1 MRSVRGPAVER
12 VPAPRAQGTGGR
24 APRIGG
30 VFTCEDAP
38 SFGNPARDGSV
49 RSFEPNPRRT
59 TYPGPEGLGRLNPAD
74 ERGRALSSE
83 DAHQVPEAG
92 TPPRPPPAAP
102 GGLSSPEVGER
113 RAREGFNEIPE
124 RKVSLWRRLASYLWG
139 PIPWM
144 IEVAAVLAAVLQ
156 NWDDFAIILALLLVN
171 AAVGFWEEY
180 QSGNAVAALKA
191 HLAPQA
197 RVLRDGVWAA
207 VPARELVPGDTIRV
221 RLGDIVPADVLLL
234 ADASLELDQSAL
246 TGESLPVTRGAG
258 ESAMSGSIVRRGEG
272 TATVTA
278 IGPKTFLGRTAQLV
292 AKAQPVSHLQL
303 AILRIG
309 DTLIALALGLAV
321 VIEAVSLVR
330 GVNLLTS
337 VQFAL
342 VLAVAAIPV
351 AMPTVLS
358 VTMAVGARTLAGQK
372 AIVTRLESM
381 EELAG
386 IDVLCSD
393 KTGTLTQNL
402 LTMGDPV
409 AFEGATA
416 REVFEAAVLASR
428 GEDHDPIDDAILTK
442 PGAATFARQFRVTR
456 FVPFDP
462 VLKRTEAVLTG
473 PDGTS
478 LRVTKGAP
486 QAILEVTG
494 GAPKV
499 RAALESTISEIAQ
512 RGYRALGVARAR
524 DQGAWEYLGVIPLF
538 DPLRPDSAEVLA
550 SIRELG
556 VQVKMVTGDQAAIAR
571 ETGHQLGVEGAVTT
585 PGEWSQAGGAA
596 KPGQIFEEAG
606 VFAQVFPE
614 HKYEIVEQLQQ
625 HGHIVG
631 MTGDGVNDAPALKKA
646 DVGIAV
652 SGATD
657 AARSAAAVVL
667 TAPGLGVILTAIQQA
682 RQTFARMTSY
692 AIYRIEETIRLLL
705 FITLA
710 IVILGF
716 FPVSALEIVL
726 IALLNDGAILAIAY
740 DRTPLSP
747 KPVSWRMGR
756 ILRVSSVLGVTGV
769 ASTFLLLAIAI
780 GGLHI
785 AGGSLQTLVYLKLS
799 VAGHFVIF
807 LTRTEG
813 PFWKSRP
820 ANLLLGSVIG
830 TQVLASTLALM
841 GWLIPRVP
849 PLWVAGIW
857 GYAVLEILV
866 VDWAKIWT
874 YRWADRSEAAK
885 DRKDARERLLARL
898 PWRWFFRPHHRRL
911 AE

>member
-1 MRSVRGPAVER
+1 VSQSTA
-12 VPAPRAQGTGGR
+12 
-24 APRIGG
+24 I
-30 VFTCEDAP
+30 P
-38 SFGNPARDGSV
+38 SASRT
-49 RSFEPNPRRT
+49 EP
-59 TYPGPEGLGRLNPAD
+59 
-74 ERGRALSSE
+74 
-83 DAHQVPEAG
+83 
-92 TPPRPPPAAP
+92 PPRPPPSVP
-102 GGLSSPEVGER
+102 TGLSTSEVTER
-113 RAREGFNEIPE
+113 HARDGFNEIPE
-124 RKVSLWRRLASYLWG
+124 PKVSLWRRLSSYLWG

-171 AAVGFWEEY
+171 AVVGFWEEF

-197 RVLRDGVWAA
+197 RALRDGGWKA
-207 VPARELVPGDTIRV
+207 VPARDLVPGDTIRV
-221 RLGDIVPADVLLL
+221 RLGDIVPADVTLL

-246 TGESLPVTRGAG
+246 TGESLPVTRGVG
-258 ESAMSGSIVRRGEG
+258 ESALSGSIVRRGEG
-272 TATVTA
+272 TAVVTS
-278 IGPKTFLGRTAQLV
+278 IGPKTYLGRTAQLV
-292 AKAQPVSHLQL
+292 ATAQPVSHLQR

-309 DTLIALALGLAV
+309 DTLIALALVLAV
-321 VIEAVSLVR
+321 VIEVVSVVR

-358 VTMAVGARTLAGQK
+358 VTMAVGARSLAGEK

-393 KTGTLTQNL
+393 KTGTLTQNAL
-402 LTMGDPV
+402 RMGEPV
-409 AFEGATA
+409 AFKGVSTQ
-416 REVFEAAVLASR
+416 EVLESAVLASR
-428 GEDHDPIDDAILTK
+428 VEDHDPIDDAILSG
-442 PGAATFARQFRVTR
+442 PGASALAGNFRVTS

-462 VLKRTEAVLTG
+462 VLKRTEATVTA
-473 PDGTS
+473 PDGKS
-478 LRVTKGAP
+478 VRVTKGAP
-486 QAILEVTG
+486 QAILAVTG
-494 GAPKV
+494 DDPQT
-499 RAALESTISEIAQ
+499 RASVESTISEIA
-512 RGYRALGVARAR
+512 RHGYRALGVARAEG
-524 DQGAWEYLGVIPLF
+524 QGAWRYLGVIPLF
-538 DPLRPDSAEVLA
+538 DPLRPDSAEVLS
-550 SIRELG
+550 SIRDLG

-571 ETGHQLGVEGAVTT
+571 ETGHQLGMEGAVTT
-585 PGEWSQAGGAA
+585 PEEWTDASGAQVHPELFEQAT
-596 KPGQIFEEAG
+596 

-614 HKYEIVEQLQQ
+614 HKYEIVEKLQQ
-625 HGHIVG
+625 RGHIVG

-646 DVGIAV
+646 DAGIAV

-667 TAPGLGVILTAIQQA
+667 TAPGLGVILTAIRQA

-692 AIYRIEETIRLLL
+692 AIYRIEETTRLLL

-710 IVILGF
+710 IVLLGF

-740 DRTPLSP
+740 DRTPISP

-756 ILRVSSVLGVTGV
+756 ILRVSTVLGVTGV
-769 ASTFLLLAIAI
+769 ASTFLLLAIAV
-780 GGLHI
+780 GPLHI
-785 AGGSLQTLVYLKLS
+785 SGAPLQTLFYLKLS

-807 LTRTEG
+807 LTRTEQ

-820 ANLLLGSVIG
+820 ANVLLLSVIG
-830 TQVLASTLALM
+830 TQVFASTLALT

-849 PLWVAGIW
+849 PLWVVGIW
-857 GYAVLEILV
+857 GYAALEMLLV
-866 VDWAKIWT
+866 DRAKVWT
-874 YRWADRSEAAK
+874 YRWSDRTEVAK
-885 DRKDARERLLARL
+885 GGREVSQEEFAARL
-898 PWRWFFRPHHRRL
+898 PWRWFFRPHHRHL
-911 AE
+911 TE

>member
-1 MRSVRGPAVER
+1 M
-12 VPAPRAQGTGGR
+12 VPASQLP
-24 APRIGG
+24 I
-30 VFTCEDAP
+30 
-38 SFGNPARDGSV
+38 
-49 RSFEPNPRRT
+49 
-59 TYPGPEGLGRLNPAD
+59 
-74 ERGRALSSE
+74 
-83 DAHQVPEAG
+83 
-92 TPPRPPPAAP
+92 TPPK
-102 GGLSSPEVGER
+102 GLSSSEVR
-113 RAREGFNEIPE
+113 DHRAREGFNEIPE

-156 NWDDFAIILALLLVN
+156 NWDDFAIILTLLLVN

-180 QSGNAVAALKA
+180 QSGNAVASLKA

-197 RVLRDGVWAA
+197 RALRDGAWTSL
-207 VPARELVPGDTIRV
+207 PARELVPGDTV
-221 RLGDIVPADVLLL
+221 RLRMGDIVPADVLLL

-246 TGESLPVTRGAG
+246 TGESLPVSRSVG
-258 ESAMSGSIVRRGEG
+258 EAALSGSIVRRGEG
-272 TATVTA
+272 SATVTA
-278 IGPKTFLGRTAQLV
+278 IGTKTFLGRTAQLV
-292 AKAQPVSHLQL
+292 AAAEPVSHLQR

-309 DTLIALALGLAV
+309 DTLIMLALGLAG

-337 VQFAL
+337 VQFTL

-372 AIVTRLESM
+372 AIVSRLESM

-393 KTGTLTQNL
+393 KTGTLTQNIL
-402 LTMGDPV
+402 RMGDPIPSEGVTATEVLV
-409 AFEGATA
+409 A
-416 REVFEAAVLASR
+416 AALASR
-428 GEDHDPIDDAILTK
+428 VEDHDPIDDAILAS
-442 PGAATFARQFRVTR
+442 PVAATVEGKFRVVR

-462 VLKRTEAVLTG
+462 VLKRTEATVTG
-473 PDGTS
+473 PDGSS

-486 QAILEVTG
+486 QAILALTG
-494 GAPKV
+494 GAIAV
-499 RAALESTISEIAQ
+499 RTTLEATITEIAQ

-524 DQGAWEYLGVIPLF
+524 GARPWEYLGVVPLF
-538 DPLRPDSAEVLA
+538 DPLREDSAEVLA
-550 SIRELG
+550 AIRGLA

-571 ETGHQLGVEGAVTT
+571 ETGHQLGMEGAVTT
-585 PGEWSQAGGAA
+585 PDEWTGAVSA
-596 KPGQIFEEAG
+596 AQRSDLVEHTSI
-606 VFAQVFPE
+606 FAQVFPE
-614 HKYEIVEQLQQ
+614 HKYELVEELQK

-646 DVGIAV
+646 DAGIAV
-652 SGATD
+652 YGATD

-667 TAPGLGVILTAIQQA
+667 TAPGLGVILTAIRQA
-682 RQTFARMTSY
+682 RQTFARMTAY

-705 FITLA
+705 FITLSV
-710 IVILGF
+710 VILGF
-716 FPVSALEIVL
+716 FPVTALQIVL

-740 DRTPLSP
+740 DRTPISEA
-747 KPVSWRMGR
+747 PVFWRMGR
-756 ILRVSSVLGVTGV
+756 ILRVATVLGITGV
-769 ASTFLLLAIAI
+769 TSTFVLLAIAV
-780 GGLHI
+780 GTLHI
-785 AGGSLQTLVYLKLS
+785 AGAPLQTLFYLKLS

-820 ANLLLGSVIG
+820 ANVLLLSVIG
-830 TQVLASTLALM
+830 TQVFASVLALM

-857 GYAVLEILV
+857 GYAALEMLLV
-866 VDWAKIWT
+866 DRAKLWT
-874 YRWADRSEAAK
+874 YRWWDRSEAAK
-885 DRKDARERLLARL
+885 ARREVRPTLAARL
-898 PWRWFFRPHHRRL
+898 PWRWFVHSRHRHIST
-911 AE
+911 

>member
-1 MRSVRGPAVER
+1 
-12 VPAPRAQGTGGR
+12 
-24 APRIGG
+24 
-30 VFTCEDAP
+30 
-38 SFGNPARDGSV
+38 
-49 RSFEPNPRRT
+49 
-59 TYPGPEGLGRLNPAD
+59 
-74 ERGRALSSE
+74 
-83 DAHQVPEAG
+83 
-92 TPPRPPPAAP
+92 
-102 GGLSSPEVGER
+102 
-113 RAREGFNEIPE
+113 
-124 RKVSLWRRLASYLWG
+124 
-139 PIPWM
+139 M
-144 IEVAAVLAAVLQ
+144 IEAAAALAAVLQ
-156 NWDDFAIILALLLVN
+156 NWDDFAIILTLLLVN

-191 HLAPQA
+191 HLAPKA
-197 RVLRDGVWAA
+197 RALRDGAWTSL
-207 VPARELVPGDTIRV
+207 PARELVPGDVIRV
-221 RLGDIVPADVLLL
+221 RMGDIVPADVLLL
-234 ADASLELDQSAL
+234 TDAALDLDQSAL
-246 TGESLPVTRGAG
+246 TGESLSVSRGPG
-258 ESAMSGSIVRRGEG
+258 ESALSGSIVRRGEG

-278 IGPKTFLGRTAQLV
+278 IGPKTYLGRTAQLV
-292 AKAQPVSHLQL
+292 ASAQSVSHLQR

-358 VTMAVGARTLAGQK
+358 VTMAVGARSLATQK
-372 AIVTRLESM
+372 AIVSRLESM

-393 KTGTLTQNL
+393 KTGTLTQNVL
-402 LTMGDPV
+402 RMGDPL
-409 AFEGATA
+409 AFEGVTP
-416 REVFEAAVLASR
+416 REVLEAAALASR
-428 GEDHDPIDDAILTK
+428 IEDHDPIDDAILASQ
-442 PGAATFARQFRVTR
+442 GAPALVEGFRLTR

-462 VLKRTEAVLTG
+462 VLKRTEAALTAS
-473 PDGTS
+473 DGTG

-486 QAILEVTG
+486 QAILAVTG
-494 GAPKV
+494 DAPRV
-499 RAALESTISEIAQ
+499 RVAVEMTISEIA
-512 RGYRALGVARAR
+512 RHGYRALGVARAR
-524 DQGAWEYLGVIPLF
+524 GEGPWEYLGVIPLF

-550 SIRELG
+550 SIRALG
-556 VQVKMVTGDQAAIAR
+556 VNVKMVTGDQAAIAR
-571 ETGHQLGVEGAVTT
+571 ETGHQLGMDGLVTT
-585 PGEWSQAGGAA
+585 PDEWTGAEDSA
-596 KPGQIFEEAG
+596 PRPQLFEETSI
-606 VFAQVFPE
+606 FAQVFPE
-614 HKYEIVEQLQQ
+614 HKYAIVEELQH

-646 DVGIAV
+646 DAGIAV

-667 TAPGLGVILTAIQQA
+667 TAPGLGVILTAIRQA

-705 FITLA
+705 FITLT
-710 IVILGF
+710 IVVLGF

-740 DRTPLSP
+740 DRTPISP
-747 KPVSWRMGR
+747 TPVSWRMGR
-756 ILRVSSVLGVTGV
+756 ILRVATVLGVTGV
-769 ASTFLLLAIAI
+769 VSTFLLLVIAI
-780 GGLHI
+780 GPLHI
-785 AGGSLQTLVYLKLS
+785 AGGSLQTLLYLKLS

-820 ANLLLGSVIG
+820 ANLLVLSVIG

-849 PLWVAGIW
+849 PLWVIGIW
-857 GYAVLEILV
+857 GYAAVVMLLV
-866 VDWAKIWT
+866 DQAMVWT
-874 YRWADRSEAAK
+874 FRWWDRTEASNG
-885 DRKDARERLLARL
+885 RREAGAGLIARL
-898 PWRWFFRPHHRRL
+898 PWRWFFRPHHRHL
-911 AE
+911 TD